1 MLKRRARLRPPE
13 ARPIEGR
20 SSFLMTTYRTAASF
34 IRGEVLT
41 EAGAAVLVGLQAFI
55 GGTTFASV
63 RAPTP

>member
-1 MLKRRARLRPPE
+1 
-13 ARPIEGR
+13 
-20 SSFLMTTYRTAASF
+20 MTTYRTAASF

-41 EAGAAVLVGLQAFI
+41 EADAAVLVGLQAFI